1 MWEVDQKF
9 DILLQFLKIWAIL
22 WSEHH
27 GLRRDL
33 STIVYLTAS
42 LPFLCINIVF
52 FFQDI
57 EATIAARKCPTPYQF
72 LKWMAHLLIHIFY
85 FFVLIAGVACIAG
98 VVFVIGFLFS
108 LGNPASIIG
117 GFFVIFVVILIFF
130 VNGYCNYFAKDYF

>member
-1 MWEVDQKF
+1 MTSVVEYIQKGQM
-9 DILLQFLKIWAIL
+9 LC
-22 WSEHH
+22 
-27 GLRRDL
+27 
-33 STIVYLTAS
+33 S
-42 LPFLCINIVF
+42 L
-52 FFQDI
+52 FQDI

-98 VVFVIGFLFS
+98 VVFVIGFLFY

-130 VNGYCNYFAKDYF
+130 VNGYCNYFSNFSLK